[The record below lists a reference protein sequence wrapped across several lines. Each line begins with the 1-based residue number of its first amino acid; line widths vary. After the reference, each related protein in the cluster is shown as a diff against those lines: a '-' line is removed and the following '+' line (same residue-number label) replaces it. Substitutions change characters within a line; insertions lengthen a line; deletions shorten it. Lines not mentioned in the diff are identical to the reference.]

1 MLKITIL
8 CVGSIK
14 ESFYKA
20 ALNEYAKR
28 LTPYCKLEIVEVADE
43 RLSEHAPEA
52 EKAIVLKK
60 EAERILKK
68 TDDKGAL
75 IALAIDGTRYSSE
88 GFASLLED
96 YAVKGVSH
104 IQFLIGSS
112 VGLDEELIKQSDK
125 RVSFSDMT
133 FPHQLMR
140 VILTEQIY
148 RAFKINNGEPYHK

>member
-28 LTPYCKLEIVEVADE
+28 LTPYCRFEIVEVADE
-43 RLSEHAPEA
+43 RLSENAPEA

-75 IALAIDGTRYSSE
+75 IALTIDGTRYSSE

-96 YAVKGVSH
+96 CAVKGVSH

-112 VGLDEELIKQSDK
+112 VGLDKELIKRSDK

-148 RAFKINNGEPYHK
+148 RAFKINNGEQYHK